1 MSGGLSGRVA
11 LVTGGSRG
19 VGRAIAQRLAA
30 DGAAVAVNYRRDDAA
45 ARDTV
50 AAIEADGGRAVAFQA
65 AIGDDQA
72 VAAMTEA
79 VRSDL
84 GDVDI
89 LVSNAGTASRGRSVA
104 DTEPGEYLRLL
115 TVHALG
121 PLALIRSLLPAMRTR
136 PRADIIVV
144 SSAITGHTPSFS
156 APYTMAKAALEAAA
170 RTLAREERSHGIRVN
185 VVAPGL
191 VATDMGE
198 RLVRAV
204 DGRALHDL
212 DAHSPFGRVC
222 LPEDVAGV
230 VAFLT
235 SADSGYVTGQRL
247 VVDGGGPD
255 TGIVRGS
262 PASPDVPFAARTSS
276 GSARSASGALTMT
289 STAAFARS
297 PLWLSMPSRLP
308 CPVAHSPRKKGA
320 AQISQQPRQPDAPA
334 EDRSCL
340 LTVVLWPG
348 SLWRPGANGPWPSG
362 SLATRSWLPQCLP

>member
-104 DTEPGEYLRLL
+104 DTEPGEYLRLM

-144 SSAITGHTPSFS
+144 SSAITGHTPPFS

-230 VAFLT
+230 VAFLV

-255 TGIVRGS
+255 TGI
-262 PASPDVPFAARTSS
+262 
-276 GSARSASGALTMT
+276 L
-289 STAAFARS
+289 
-297 PLWLSMPSRLP
+297 
-308 CPVAHSPRKKGA
+308 
-320 AQISQQPRQPDAPA
+320 
-334 EDRSCL
+334 
-340 LTVVLWPG
+340 
-348 SLWRPGANGPWPSG
+348 
-362 SLATRSWLPQCLP
+362 